1 MNFYNIVYMTYSV
14 IQPTEDCTVDER
26 GDDFE
31 HSVSDQVEVIMVKEE
46 PEYKK
51 TEVEEDS
58 KWLDTRQE
66 EDNIM
71 QSEQTEID
79 FLPPDDEIKPAICTE
94 PPIIR

>member
-1 MNFYNIVYMTYSV
+1 
-14 IQPTEDCTVDER
+14 
-26 GDDFE
+26 
-31 HSVSDQVEVIMVKEE
+31 MVKEE

-66 EDNIM
+66 SDNIM
-71 QSEQTEID
+71 QTEQTEID
-79 FLPPDDEIKPAICTE
+79 LVPPDDGIKPASCTAPIE